1 MDILRRMAMAGMDGM
16 ATQAMVAM
24 PLEDITGKGVDQI
37 SVEHRD
43 AGDAKSSEDASSV
56 ERESSACA
64 SGEGPTRGV
73 AVEHFRREC
82 MGQERSG
89 ET

>member
-1 MDILRRMAMAGMDGM
+1 MDILRRMAMAGMEGM

-43 AGDAKSSEDASSV
+43 AGFGSSNN
-56 ERESSACA
+56 
-64 SGEGPTRGV
+64 G
-73 AVEHFRREC
+73 
-82 MGQERSG
+82 
-89 ET
+89 